1 MSQQALVIQHFE
13 QNIQTSMYAQDMLV
27 RQIEQVGQLCTRVL
41 LSNSNRLFTCGMQL
55 SELVGQYLS
64 SALLKREAGMKPA
77 LPSINLNINSFMQ
90 MGSDTQSQGEALRAF
105 AQENDV
111 LIVFALDGDDL
122 SINDTVKVAKELGL
136 TVVVVLGQQGQRIN
150 EILTDQDVEIRIPAD
165 DDASVIEHQILVSNT
180 FIKLIDNELFGF

>member
-1 MSQQALVIQHFE
+1 MKQQELVIQHFE

-27 RQIEQVGQLCTRVL
+27 MQIEQVGQLCTKVL

-90 MGSDTQSQGEALRAF
+90 MGSDTRSQGEALRAF
-105 AQENDV
+105 AQKQDL
-111 LIVFALDGDDL
+111 LIAFALDGDDL
-122 SINDTVKVAKELGL
+122 TINETVSVAKELGL
-136 TVVVVLGQQGQRIN
+136 NVVVVLGQQGHRISN
-150 EILTDQDVEIRIPAD
+150 IMTNDDVEIRIPAD

-180 FIKLIDNELFGF
+180 FIKLIDSELFGF